1 MANENFSRQQ
11 NSLPDD
17 DFSNRIIQ
25 EDGFSGTIIDA
36 LQDVST
42 SEPDAQDLVWIRG
55 SPVSHD
61 AVDGPHVH
69 QLAQGINNPVA
80 RSRQSSFQSSV
91 NHDTSYSNPQAT
103 TPMQSE

>member
-1 MANENFSRQQ
+1 MANGNFSRQQ

-17 DFSNRIIQ
+17 DFSNRVIQ
-25 EDGFSGTIIDA
+25 EDGFSGTVIDA

-42 SEPDAQDLVWIRG
+42 SDPDAQDLVWIRR

-69 QLAQGINNPVA
+69 QLTQGINNPVA
-80 RSRQSSFQSSV
+80 RSRQSRFQSSV